1 MASLQSSAASSV
13 RVHGVAMVSNRHAR
27 GPCSV
32 LAAASLAKLALHG
45 TSADCKTSQY
55 LAVHRFNLAIRDIN
69 PRFTISG
76 MEVGIA
82 AIGNNLLDKREF
94 ELIQGLADIQPI
106 SCE

>member
-1 MASLQSSAASSV
+1 MRVAHVPFWPQQAWRSS
-13 RVHGVAMVSNRHAR
+13 H
-27 GPCSV
+27 
-32 LAAASLAKLALHG
+32 LHG
-45 TSADCKTSQY
+45 TSADCKTSPY
-55 LAVHRFNLAIRDIN
+55 LAAHRFNLPIRDIN
-69 PRFTISG
+69 TRFTISG